1 MVIFRVSMREPKK
14 RKVNSL
20 DSQQNIEPA
29 VEEAANSSPPSKPK
43 KKKKSKEDKVL
54 ECENLGNLLLTEPLT
69 EAPVVNKKEKKV
81 KPQDTYEP
89 TPEEATVL
97 EQQPVVKQAVR
108 VISPE
113 IETEPKVHEAT
124 TELDLTSKEPSEEEG
139 AKRKRR
145 RRRRKSHHKSPSKE
159 VDISL
164 LQPFGSLPEYV
175 PPAPK
180 ERQHFHFDAD
190 SGEDTESKVDHANT
204 RPINS
209 FDDLNKPEFN
219 GYKTNRSNIENSK
232 TKHQKNTANPAI
244 YQSPTPASTPVPP
257 QLGALLSL
265 RSAVFSRHSND
276 KAIPP
281 SYNNVPPPQ
290 ALTSSKAIPSSPIV
304 PAPLPA
310 KQEPA
315 KLDPMAFPI
324 IKGLPRVNDLI
335 AFKVIKIFS
344 IFPYANSLK
353 FTFLRCWNYLKIII
367 PKYQTTCRGE

>member
-1 MVIFRVSMREPKK
+1 MREPKK
-14 RKVNSL
+14 RKVDSL

-29 VEEAANSSPPSKPK
+29 VKEAANSSPPSKSK
-43 KKKKSKEDKVL
+43 KKKKSKEDKVF
-54 ECENLGNLLLTEPLT
+54 ECESIDCLLLTEPLNK
-69 EAPVVNKKEKKV
+69 APVVNKKQKKV
-81 KPQDTYEP
+81 KQDTYEP

-97 EQQPVVKQAVR
+97 EQQSVVKQAVR

-124 TELDLTSKEPSEEEG
+124 TDLDLASKEPSEEEG

-145 RRRRKSHHKSPSKE
+145 RRRRKSHHRSPSKE

-164 LQPFGSLPEYV
+164 LQPFGNLPEYV

-190 SGEDTESKVDHANT
+190 SGDDAESIVVHANA
-204 RPINS
+204 RPING

-219 GYKTNRSNIENSK
+219 GRKTNRANIANSK
-232 TKHQKNTANPAI
+232 TKHPINTANPAI

-276 KAIPP
+276 KAVPP
-281 SYNNVPPPQ
+281 SYNNVSPPQ
-290 ALTSSKAIPSSPIV
+290 AFTPSKAIPSSPKV

-367 PKYQTTCRGE
+367 PKYQTICRGE

>member
-1 MVIFRVSMREPKK
+1 
-14 RKVNSL
+14 
-20 DSQQNIEPA
+20 
-29 VEEAANSSPPSKPK
+29 
-43 KKKKSKEDKVL
+43 
-54 ECENLGNLLLTEPLT
+54 LLTEPLT
-69 EAPVVNKKEKKV
+69 EAPVVNKKQKKV

-97 EQQPVVKQAVR
+97 EQQSQSVVKQAVR

-190 SGEDTESKVDHANT
+190 SGEDTESKVGHANA

-219 GYKTNRSNIENSK
+219 GYKTNRSNIENTK
-232 TKHQKNTANPAI
+232 TKHPKNTANPAI

-290 ALTSSKAIPSSPIV
+290 ALTSSKAIPSSPKV

-315 KLDPMAFPI
+315 KIDPMAFPI

-335 AFKVIKIFS
+335 AFKVI
-344 IFPYANSLK
+344 
-353 FTFLRCWNYLKIII
+353 
-367 PKYQTTCRGE
+367 